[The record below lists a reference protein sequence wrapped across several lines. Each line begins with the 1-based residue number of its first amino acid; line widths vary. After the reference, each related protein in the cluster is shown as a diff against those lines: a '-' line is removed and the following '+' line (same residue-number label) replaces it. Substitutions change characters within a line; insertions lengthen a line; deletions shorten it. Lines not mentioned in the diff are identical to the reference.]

1 MIDMKR
7 VKWSILSLLLLM
19 SSGVYSQ
26 QGKKSK
32 ELIDPTVNTF
42 CKPTHEKGD
51 KLYEE
56 ITLPNGKQK
65 VTIDNFVRAETDNY
79 FKIRTNDGCFGKLC
93 HNSGPADV
101 NHQSIIRTNRDTR
114 YSYGIFDLNTPLTIT
129 LPDTKG
135 RFQSMMVIN
144 EDSYIRV
151 FYESGSYT
159 FTKEN
164 TGTRFIH
171 ITIRILADPTSEK
184 DNKIVSEIQDAIR
197 VEQANSGQLEIPDWD
212 QESLTKTRNLLLAL
226 AKDLPNSKA
235 AFGTE
240 WEVTQVRQ
248 LLGTAGGYGGN
259 PEKDAIYLNFNPPN
273 DDGVTP
279 YTLTLKDV
287 PVDAFWSVS
296 LYNAK
301 GYYEVNQYNSY
312 NFNSITSKKN
322 PDGSV
327 TIHFGGDPKQPNFLY
342 IMKGWN
348 YMIRLYRPRQEILD
362 GTWKCPELIEVKK

>member
-1 MIDMKR
+1 MKIR
-7 VKWSILSLLLLM
+7 LCILTLLILL
-19 SSGVYSQ
+19 SSAVYSQ
-26 QGKKSK
+26 ERKNQK
-32 ELIDPTVNTF
+32 EMIDPTINTF
-42 CKPTHEKGD
+42 CKPVNERGEK
-51 KLYEE
+51 LFEE

-79 FKIRTNDGCFGKLC
+79 FKIRTEDGCFGKLC

-114 YSYGIFDLNTPLTIT
+114 YSYGIFDLTSPVTIT
-129 LPDTKG
+129 MPDTKG

-151 FYESGSYT
+151 FYEPGSYT

-164 TGTRFIH
+164 VGTRFIH
-171 ITIRILADPTSEK
+171 ITIRTLADPNSAE
-184 DNKIVSEIQDAIR
+184 DNKIVTAIQKSIG
-197 VEQANSGQLEIPDWD
+197 VQQANVGKLEIPDWD
-212 QESLTKTRNLLLAL
+212 PESLTKTRNLLLAL

-259 PEKDAIYLNFNPPN
+259 PEKDAIYFNFNPPN
-273 DDGVTP
+273 ADGVTP

-296 LYNAK
+296 LYNEK
-301 GYYEVNQYNSY
+301 GYYEVNKYNSY

-322 PDGSV
+322 ADGSV
-327 TIHFGGDPKQPNFLY
+327 TIHFGGDPKNPNFLY
-342 IMKGWN
+342 ITKGWN
-348 YMIRLYRPRQEILD
+348 YMIRLYRPRREVLD
-362 GTWKCPELIEVKK
+362 GTWKCPELVEVKKK